1 MITLNLSFSTWRR
14 KIIISAYSLL
24 MMNMRTL
31 SNTDRKVCTLAL
43 SNSYKSQGGST
54 ANLRKHLNTT
64 FGKQEG
70 DEADLCNCRT
80 EEDLGRTQG
89 RQAG

>member
-31 SNTDRKVCTLAL
+31 SNTDRKVCTLSR

-54 ANLRKHLNTT
+54 DNL
-64 FGKQEG
+64 
-70 DEADLCNCRT
+70 
-80 EEDLGRTQG
+80 
-89 RQAG
+89 